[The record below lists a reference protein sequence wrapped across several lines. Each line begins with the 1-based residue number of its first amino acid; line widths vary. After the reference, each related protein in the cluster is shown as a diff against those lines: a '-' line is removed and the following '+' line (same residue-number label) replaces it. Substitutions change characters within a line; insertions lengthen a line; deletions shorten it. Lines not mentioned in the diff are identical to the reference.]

1 MIGLGTNAYGVTD
14 AAELASRKEVL
25 QRMSWLGGRVIDTAH
40 AYGRSEEVIGELLAS
55 LGNRKDYFLA
65 TKTPMGAIADL
76 RRDRRVVP
84 PPAHRPHRAAAGPQH
99 EQLGSAVA
107 AFREYKQSRKIRY
120 LGVTTSQD
128 GHYEEMLRVMRGH
141 DLDFIQVDYSLGNR
155 SAEEKVLPLAQ
166 ERGIAVLANV
176 PLGGRRGS
184 LISNIGDKPLPPW
197 ASEIDATSWAQ
208 LLLKYVVSHPAV
220 TCAIPGTTKLKH
232 AEDNQVAGR
241 GVLPDAGMRKKN
253 GAAVGVDAGVGRSR
267 KSSRGAGR
275 RKEGKLSAAA
285 FASSRFA
292 AVLTYPA
299 FLLPAPRLAA
309 PCSSRS
315 VSMIA
320 RECSPSPTGPASS
333 KASTL
338 KIKSLPSR
346 RW

>member
-1 MIGLGTNAYGVTD
+1 MNRTISSLLSRRDVLRAGIAGGAVMALGATVAQSAEAAPILKAIPSSGEKIPVIGLGTNAYGVTD

-25 QRMSWLGGRVIDTAH
+25 QHMSSLGGRVIDTAH

-65 TKTPMGAIADL
+65 TKTPMGAIADAKAAIDESFRRL
-76 RRDRRVVP
+76 RTDHIELLQV
-84 PPAHRPHRAAAGPQH
+84 HNMNNSDQ
-99 EQLGSAVA
+99 QLP

-128 GHYEEMLRVMRGH
+128 GHYDEMLRVMRGH

-184 LISNIGDKPLPPW
+184 LIANIGDKPLPPW
-197 ASEIDATSWAQ
+197 ASEIDAMSWAQ

-241 GVLPDAGMRKKN
+241 GVLPDAGLRK
-253 GAAVGVDAGVGRSR
+253 RM
-267 KSSRGAGR
+267 
-275 RKEGKLSAAA
+275 EQLWE
-285 FASSRFA
+285 
-292 AVLTYPA
+292 
-299 FLLPAPRLAA
+299 
-309 PCSSRS
+309 
-315 VSMIA
+315 SM
-320 RECSPSPTGPASS
+320 PG
-333 KASTL
+333 
-338 KIKSLPSR
+338 
-346 RW
+346 

>member
-1 MIGLGTNAYGVTD
+1 MNRTISSLLSRRDVLRAGIAGGAVIALGATVAQSADAAPILKAIPSSGEKIPVIGLGTNAYSVTD

-25 QRMSWLGGRVIDTAH
+25 QRMSSLGGRVIDTAH

-65 TKTPMGAIADL
+65 TKTPMGSIADAKAAIDESFRRL
-76 RRDRRVVP
+76 RTDHIELLQV
-84 PPAHRPHRAAAGPQH
+84 HNMNNSDQ
-99 EQLGSAVA
+99 QLP

-128 GHYEEMLRVMRGH
+128 GHYDEMLRVMRGH

-155 SAEEKVLPLAQ
+155 GAEEKILPLAQ
-166 ERGIAVLANV
+166 QRGIAVLANV

-197 ASEIDATSWAQ
+197 ASEVGATSWAQ

-241 GVLPDAGMRKKN
+241 GVLPDAGMRKK
-253 GAAVGVDAGVGRSR
+253 R
-267 KSSRGAGR
+267 
-275 RKEGKLSAAA
+275 EQLWE
-285 FASSRFA
+285 
-292 AVLTYPA
+292 
-299 FLLPAPRLAA
+299 
-309 PCSSRS
+309 
-315 VSMIA
+315 SM
-320 RECSPSPTGPASS
+320 PG
-333 KASTL
+333 
-338 KIKSLPSR
+338 
-346 RW
+346 